1 MVFNKRNFH
10 ISKSYSQK
18 RIGPHNINVVSAII
32 GNLLGDG
39 HAEKRNDA
47 TRFHIH
53 MNNKNAEYI
62 FWLHSFFNK
71 NGYCSEEKPKVKKQI
86 GKHNVV
92 YFSIKFRTFSF
103 SSLNYLYDLFYVK
116 QKINNETSF
125 KKRVPKNISSLLNEK
140 VLAIWFMDDGGKS
153 ASGIKIS
160 TESFSYD
167 EHILLQQAISE
178 KFNLSCTIQKYKSKF
193 ILYFKKEDKEK
204 LSKIIK
210 PYMIPSMYY
219 KLD

>member
-71 NGYCSEEKPKVKKQI
+71 NIQAEYK
-86 GKHNVV
+86 
-92 YFSIKFRTFSF
+92 
-103 SSLNYLYDLFYVK
+103 YLHG
-116 QKINNETSF
+116 N
-125 KKRVPKNISSLLNEK
+125 
-140 VLAIWFMDDGGKS
+140 LAIIDLLFCLSNANAWFIQVG
-153 ASGIKIS
+153 
-160 TESFSYD
+160 TVT
-167 EHILLQQAISE
+167 QQ
-178 KFNLSCTIQKYKSKF
+178 
-193 ILYFKKEDKEK
+193 
-204 LSKIIK
+204 
-210 PYMIPSMYY
+210 
-219 KLD
+219 